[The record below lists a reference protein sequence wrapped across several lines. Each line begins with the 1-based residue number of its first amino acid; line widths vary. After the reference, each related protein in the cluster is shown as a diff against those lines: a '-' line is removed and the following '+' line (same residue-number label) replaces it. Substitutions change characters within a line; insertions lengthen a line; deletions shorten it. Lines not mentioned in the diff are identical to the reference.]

1 MRFGSRIAHL
11 HSHLF
16 LPFPLSPPS
25 CPHCKLSH
33 SAAAAA
39 AAASKDCQLKNESN
53 EFLSWLQK
61 KAGVEIS
68 SMLSIGNS
76 VYGRSLFASKC
87 IQAGDCILK
96 VPYNV
101 QMTSDKF
108 PSDIEP
114 FLVHDVGNIS
124 RLAAVLLAER
134 KLGQNSGWATYINC
148 LPQMDEMHNT
158 IFWSKDELE
167 MIRPSPVY
175 QETFD
180 QKAYIMKE
188 FSALRPALEHFP
200 QTFGDVHLE
209 DFMHAYALVIL
220 MAPHSYISSMGNL
233 EGHIFDFLNH
243 DGTSDAILLSD
254 EDKKISEVIAD
265 QNYDIGEQ
273 VMIRYGKFSNAT
285 LLLDFGFTLPYNTYD
300 QILMDAPF
308 HDSLY
313 QIKSELLQNH
323 CLPRIVDA
331 SGFNGSKSSFVIK
344 EVKSASGKG
353 KGIPQALRAY
363 CRVLSAT
370 SLEELKALTVEA
382 AEDDGRLARRTLTDR
397 DREIQAHHMLLS
409 LFIPMIRDYDSALKV
424 LESLNNARVGNQ
436 LSIRRQMAKDLL
448 KGELRV
454 LQSACAWLTNYCANI
469 SASSENAR

>member
-11 HSHLF
+11 RSHLP

-25 CPHCKLSH
+25 YPRCKLSH
-33 SAAAAA
+33 SASAAS
-39 AAASKDCQLKNESN
+39 AAASKDCQLKEESN

-76 VYGRSLFASKC
+76 VYGRSLFASKY
-87 IQAGDCILK
+87 IRAGDCILK

-101 QMTSDKF
+101 QMTSDRF
-108 PSDIEP
+108 PSEIEP

-124 RLAAVLLAER
+124 RLAVVLLAEQ
-134 KLGQNSGWATYINC
+134 KLGQNSGWATYISN
-148 LPQMDEMHNT
+148 LPRKDEMHNT

-167 MIRPSPVY
+167 MIRSSPVY

-180 QKAYIMKE
+180 KKAYIVKE

-200 QTFGDVHLE
+200 QTFGDVRLE
-209 DFMHAYALVIL
+209 DFMHAYALVTSRAWATSKGIYL
-220 MAPHSYISSMGNL
+220 IPFA
-233 EGHIFDFLNH
+233 DFLNH

-254 EDKKISEVIAD
+254 EDNKISE
-265 QNYDIGEQ
+265 

-300 QILMDAPF
+300 QVQIWMDAPF
-308 HDSLY
+308 HDPLY
-313 QIKSELLQNH
+313 QIKLELLQNH

-331 SGFNGSKSSFVIK
+331 SGFNSSKSSFVIK
-344 EVKSASGKG
+344 EVKSTSGKG
-353 KGIPQALRAY
+353 QGIPQALRAY

-382 AEDDGRLARRTLTDR
+382 AENDGRLARRTLTDR
-397 DREIQAHHMLLS
+397 DREIQAHRMLLS
-409 LFIPMIRDYDSALKV
+409 QFIPMIEDHDAALKV
-424 LESLNNARVGNQ
+424 LESSNQ
-436 LSIRRQMAKDLL
+436 FSVRRQMAKDLL

-454 LQSACAWLTNYCANI
+454 LQSACAWLTNYCENI
-469 SASSENAR
+469 C

>member
-11 HSHLF
+11 RSHLP

-25 CPHCKLSH
+25 YPRCKLSH
-33 SAAAAA
+33 SASAAS
-39 AAASKDCQLKNESN
+39 AAASKLKEESN

-76 VYGRSLFASKC
+76 VYGRSLFASKY
-87 IQAGDCILK
+87 IRAGDCILK

-101 QMTSDKF
+101 QMTSDRF
-108 PSDIEP
+108 PSEIEP

-124 RLAAVLLAER
+124 RLAVVLLAEQ
-134 KLGQNSGWATYINC
+134 KLGQNSGWATYISN
-148 LPQMDEMHNT
+148 LPRKDEMHNT

-167 MIRPSPVY
+167 MIRSSPVY

-180 QKAYIMKE
+180 KKAYIVKE

-200 QTFGDVHLE
+200 QTFGDVRLE
-209 DFMHAYALVIL
+209 DFMHAYALVSSNCELVSL
-220 MAPHSYISSMGNL
+220 MVPHSYISSMGDL

-254 EDKKISEVIAD
+254 EDNKISEVIAD
-265 QNYDIGEQ
+265 RDYDIGEQ

-300 QILMDAPF
+300 QVQIWMDAPF
-308 HDSLY
+308 HDPLY
-313 QIKSELLQNH
+313 QIKLELLQNH

-331 SGFNGSKSSFVIK
+331 SGFNSSKSSFVIK
-344 EVKSASGKG
+344 EVKSTSGKG
-353 KGIPQALRAY
+353 QGIPQALRAY

-382 AEDDGRLARRTLTDR
+382 AENDGRLARRTLTDR
-397 DREIQAHHMLLS
+397 DREIQAHRMLLS
-409 LFIPMIRDYDSALKV
+409 QFIPMIEDHDAALKV
-424 LESLNNARVGNQ
+424 LESSNQ
-436 LSIRRQMAKDLL
+436 FSVRRQMAKDLL

-454 LQSACAWLTNYCANI
+454 LQSACAWLTNYCENI
-469 SASSENAR
+469 C

>member
-209 DFMHAYALVIL
+209 DFMHAYALVTSR
-220 MAPHSYISSMGNL
+220 AWATSKGISL
-233 EGHIFDFLNH
+233 IPFADFLNH

-273 VMIRYGKFSNAT
+273 V
-285 LLLDFGFTLPYNTYD
+285 